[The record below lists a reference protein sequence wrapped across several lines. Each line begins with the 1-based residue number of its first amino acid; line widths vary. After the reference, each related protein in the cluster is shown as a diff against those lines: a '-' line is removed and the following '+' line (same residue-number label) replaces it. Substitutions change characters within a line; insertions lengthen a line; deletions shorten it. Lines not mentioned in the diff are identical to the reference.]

1 MLFLVFCSKS
11 HPSLPQITGV
21 KELELNITMFN
32 KLDMVNLAAACQ
44 LKLKWDLT
52 DIDAMPDFLKVDG
65 DPLGAPFFSTVCQS
79 WMDDLKSGA
88 PRRHHLYEGLTGPPL
103 EEIVFGFR
111 VAILSCIRCFF
122 IHFLISSLS
131 CQMRS
136 YWACSDVDN
145 M

>member
-1 MLFLVFCSKS
+1 
-11 HPSLPQITGV
+11 
-21 KELELNITMFN
+21 MFN

-88 PRRHHLYEGLTGPPL
+88 PCRHHLYEGLTGPPL

-111 VAILSCIRCFF
+111 VVILSCIRCFF

-131 CQMRS
+131 FQMGS
-136 YWACSDVDN
+136 YWACADVDN